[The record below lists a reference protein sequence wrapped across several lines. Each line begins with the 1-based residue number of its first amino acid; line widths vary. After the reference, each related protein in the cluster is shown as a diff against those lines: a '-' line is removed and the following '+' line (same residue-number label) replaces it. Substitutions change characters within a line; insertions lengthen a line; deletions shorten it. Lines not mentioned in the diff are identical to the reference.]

1 MFFDLFAE
9 DGTLWRDILRFRA
22 PPGFRERIQAAAFEE
37 GTCMSEFIRR
47 AATERAERIEKEV
60 ANGPFGISPLIV
72 ATPEGALRCRT

>member
-9 DGTLWRDILRFRA
+9 NGTLWRDILRFRA

-47 AATERAERIEKEV
+47 AATERAERIEKEI
-60 ANGPFGISPLIV
+60 AKDPFVIRSLIV
-72 ATPEGALRCRT
+72 ATNEGAL